1 MPGARVSNGSGTTF
15 DEPGDAS
22 AACTV
27 LHVDMDAFFAAVEVL
42 DDPALAGLP
51 VIVGGSGTRGVVASC
66 TYEARAFGVR
76 SAMSSVEAR
85 RRCPGALFVSGRYWR
100 YSEVSA
106 QLHEVLRRYTPVV
119 ESIGLDE
126 AFLDVAGAVRLLG
139 HPLRIARR
147 LRAEIEEE
155 LHLHCSVGVA
165 RTKLLAKLG
174 SEAAKPRASHT
185 GTVPGAGVV
194 VVEPDDEL
202 AFLHPLPVRALW
214 GVGPATAAR
223 LAGLGVNTVG
233 DLAAVPQEALS
244 RLLGNSHGRH
254 LGLLAMGQDERVVE
268 ADRGAKSIGHE
279 ETFAADFH
287 DHGALHPQ
295 VVRMADAVCQRLR
308 ESGVR
313 ARTITVKVRFADRT
327 TITRAHT
334 VGEATASPRLVRA
347 VALALV
353 SAVEVGEG
361 VRLLGVS
368 ASGLTSQPAAQQ
380 LSFGDMGESPASS
393 PGPAGAGPD
402 PTREGEGGPTG
413 PDASG
418 AAVATAEAAWE
429 DVEAALAAIRARY
442 GPAAVAPAALIGR
455 RGLSVK
461 TRGDTQWGPDADPAP
476 SGPGPAQP
484 APSDAEVTP
493 PPW

>member
-1 MPGARVSNGSGTTF
+1 MPDAAGSQGSGTAL
-15 DEPGDAS
+15 DELGPAS

-66 TYEARAFGVR
+66 SYEARAYGVR

-85 RRCPGALFVSGRYWR
+85 RRCPDALFVSGRYWR

-119 ESIGLDE
+119 EAIGLDE

-139 HPLRIARR
+139 HPLRIARD
-147 LRAEIEEE
+147 LRGEVERE
-155 LHLHCSVGVA
+155 LHLRCSVGVA
-165 RTKLLAKLG
+165 RTKLLAKLA
-174 SEAAKPRASHT
+174 SEAAKPRASPT
-185 GTVPGAGVV
+185 GTIPGPGVV
-194 VVEPDDEL
+194 AVEPDDEL
-202 AFLHPLPVRALW
+202 AFLHPLPIRALW

-223 LAGLGVNTVG
+223 LAGLGVQTVG
-233 DLAAVPQEALS
+233 ELAAVPQDALC

-254 LGLLAMGQDERVVE
+254 LALLAMGQDERVVE

-279 ETFAADFH
+279 ETFSVDFH

-308 ESGVR
+308 EADVR

-334 VGEATASPRLVRA
+334 VGEASASPRLVRA

-353 SAVEVGEG
+353 SAVEVGQG

-368 ASGLTSQPAAQQ
+368 ASGLTSAPAAQQ
-380 LSFGDMGESPASS
+380 LSFGDMGEPAT
-393 PGPAGAGPD
+393 PARGAGGERPD
-402 PTREGEGGPTG
+402 L
-413 PDASG
+413 A
-418 AAVATAEAAWE
+418 AEAAWE

-461 TRGDTQWGPDADPAP
+461 TRGDTQWGPGAEPP
-476 SGPGPAQP
+476 SGPGPAQASSAHP
-484 APSDAEVTP
+484 GDTRP
-493 PPW
+493 PG